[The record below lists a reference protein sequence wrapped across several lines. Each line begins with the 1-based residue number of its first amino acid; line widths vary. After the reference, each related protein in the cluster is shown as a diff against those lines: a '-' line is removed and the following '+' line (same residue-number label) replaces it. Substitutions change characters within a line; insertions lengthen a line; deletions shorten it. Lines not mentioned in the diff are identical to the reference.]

1 MSIQSAQAFRQQV
14 NANPALQESV
24 SSHFNNG
31 VIDYAALADL
41 ARSQGF
47 DVSTDDA
54 ISVLSTASDELS
66 DFEMELVSGGFPPRM
81 GLGKEGTKGSGF
93 GRS

>member
-24 SSHFNNG
+24 SGHFNNG

-66 DFEMELVSGGFPPRM
+66 DFEMELVSGGIPIHQS
-81 GLGKEGTKGSGF
+81 LNKKEAKSF
-93 GRS
+93 LR